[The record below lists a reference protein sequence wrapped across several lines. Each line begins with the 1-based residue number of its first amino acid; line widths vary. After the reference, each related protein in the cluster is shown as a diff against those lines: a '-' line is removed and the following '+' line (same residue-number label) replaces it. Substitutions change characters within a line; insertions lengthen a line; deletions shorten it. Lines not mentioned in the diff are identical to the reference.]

1 MQKDISFEDQGIQV
15 GEKEIDDEL
24 RNQINGL
31 VAAKDAL
38 ESRIEGLQRQIED
51 KDKEYDLL
59 QERNTK
65 LMAVNRV
72 QSEAVKQLDNEAQ
85 EAKELAS

>member
-38 ESRIEGLQRQIED
+38 EYRIEGLQR
-51 KDKEYDLL
+51 
-59 QERNTK
+59 
-65 LMAVNRV
+65 
-72 QSEAVKQLDNEAQ
+72 
-85 EAKELAS
+85 

>member
-1 MQKDISFEDQGIQV
+1 MQSGKMESTDTAFSLFAEELKDKVQDLQHETARRVLQRMQKDISFEDQGIQV

-38 ESRIEGLQRQIED
+38 EYRIEGLQ
-51 KDKEYDLL
+51 K
-59 QERNTK
+59 
-65 LMAVNRV
+65 
-72 QSEAVKQLDNEAQ
+72 
-85 EAKELAS
+85 

>member
-38 ESRIEGLQRQIED
+38 ESRIEGLQR
-51 KDKEYDLL
+51 
-59 QERNTK
+59 
-65 LMAVNRV
+65 
-72 QSEAVKQLDNEAQ
+72 
-85 EAKELAS
+85 